1 MKFPTAYRS
10 MRAGDVEVSPEARRY
25 LMQHLRRSRNSGLGP
40 YLAWGCV
47 LVMMALLGAF
57 ALFP

>member
-1 MKFPTAYRS
+1 